1 MSALRDILR
10 ARFQD
15 NTHKMNAYVEF
26 VNIPIAAI
34 MLLFT
39 SYLDIQKREVEDK
52 VWLGFGGVGVIVQA
66 LEVYS
71 GYSNLE
77 WLLISVGVAAL
88 IGLGIFFFGFYGG
101 ADGKAL
107 IVLAV
112 LVPIL
117 QPKVGIYTLAPIMTL
132 SNGILISVLLPFG
145 LAILNL
151 VRILRGEKIF
161 AGFDQE
167 SMPKK
172 VLACFLGYRASGKP
186 RDFQFPMEKQA
197 MLQSSSNAEQ
207 KKFDFSFMG
216 EEFETKPGT
225 WVTPGIPLLVFF
237 TAGFF
242 MLLIYGDLVI
252 GLVQFFA
259 KGM

>member
-1 MSALRDILR
+1 MSALHDILR
-10 ARFQD
+10 VGFRD
-15 NTHKMNAYVEF
+15 NTHKMNVYVEF

-52 VWLGFGGVGVIVQA
+52 VWLGFGGIGVVVQA
-66 LEVYS
+66 FEVYS
-71 GYSNLE
+71 GHSNLE

-107 IVLAV
+107 IVLAI

-117 QPKVGIYTLAPIMTL
+117 QPKVGIYSLAPIMTL

-145 LAILNL
+145 LAVLNL
-151 VRILRGEKIF
+151 IRILRGERIF
-161 AGFDQE
+161 AGFEQE
-167 SMPKK
+167 STPRKI
-172 VLACFLGYRASGKP
+172 LACFLGYRATGKP
-186 RDFQFPMEKQA
+186 RDFQFPMEKQVVS
-197 MLQSSSNAEQ
+197 QSSANADQ

-242 MLLIYGDLVI
+242 LLLIYGDLVI
-252 GLVQFFA
+252 GLVQFVA
-259 KGM
+259 RGL